1 MEQLIDFLSSYRL
14 LAYAIGVA
22 CLLAL
27 SMYVT
32 MRAGVFSFGI
42 NGFMAIGAYSSA
54 VLSTS
59 QDLPLI
65 VALIVGGCSAAVI
78 AAVVGFPL
86 LRLRGMYFGIATV
99 AFGEVVRTT
108 VSNWEVTGGALGLF
122 GIPPLTNIWYIF
134 GCLAFFL
141 YAVRTLERS
150 KYGKAIKAMQQDEQV
165 AISYG
170 VDVSVLRTLVFVFS
184 AFIAGVA
191 GALMA
196 HYSNAIMPGD
206 FGFYQ
211 LVQITTYTVVGGFS
225 SMLGPILGAVAVT
238 WLGHTMGFAA
248 EAQALLIAVIILLA
262 ILFLPK
268 GLLGLLPARWSRQ
281 SPTAHASSKA
291 SPTAASPVI
300 GPALAQPGEA
310 GSLRVTGLV
319 RQFGGLTAVNNVSF
333 DCMPGEVLGI
343 IGPNGAGKTTVIN
356 LLSGLDQPTSGR
368 VQVGSHDITRLRGH
382 LVVSTGLARTFQNI
396 RLFKEFT
403 VAQNVLMGQ
412 YATEAG
418 DLQRAFLSRP
428 DWESRQRQTVLACLD
443 TVGLADKADLLASQ
457 LSYGQQRRVEIARAL
472 SARPHMLL
480 LDEPTAG
487 MNAEE
492 TAELAQLILK
502 LRNMGIGV
510 VLIAHD
516 LDLVGEVCDWVIVLN
531 FGTLLASG
539 TASEMRAD
547 PRVIEAYIGAD
558 TKEDEQHAAH

>member
-1 MEQLIDFLSSYRL
+1 MDQLIDFLSSYRL

-42 NGFMAIGAYSSA
+42 NGFMAIGAYSSV

-59 QDLPLI
+59 RGLPFV

-99 AFGEVVRTT
+99 AFGEVVRTS

-211 LVQITTYTVVGGFS
+211 LVQITTYTVVGGFA

-238 WLGHTMGFAA
+238 LLGHSMGFAA
-248 EAQALLIAVIILLA
+248 DAQALLIAVIILLA

-268 GLLGLLPARWSRQ
+268 GLLGLLPARWSGQ

-291 SPTAASPVI
+291 SSPVT
-300 GPALAQPGEA
+300 GATLAPPGEA

-443 TVGLADKADLLASQ
+443 TVGLADKADLPASQ
-457 LSYGQQRRVEIARAL
+457 LSYGQQRRVEVARAL
-472 SARPHMLL
+472 NARPHILL

-502 LRNMGIGV
+502 LRQMGIGV

-516 LDLVGEVCDWVIVLN
+516 LDLVGEVCDRVLVLN

-539 TASEMRAD
+539 TAREMRAD
-547 PRVIEAYIGAD
+547 QRVIEAYIGAD
-558 TKEDEQHAAH
+558 TEEDEQHAAY